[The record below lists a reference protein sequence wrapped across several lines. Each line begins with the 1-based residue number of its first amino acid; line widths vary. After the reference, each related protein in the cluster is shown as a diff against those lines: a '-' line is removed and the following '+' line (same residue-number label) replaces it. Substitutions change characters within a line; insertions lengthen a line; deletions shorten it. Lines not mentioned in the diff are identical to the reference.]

1 MLCLLGPP
9 AFSVN
14 GGLHPLKLRPKP
26 MALLVRL
33 CLTEGPV
40 ERRAL
45 AQLLFGEAADPMAAL
60 RWQLAYLRRVL
71 PAGLAAALQIQ
82 RTTVSFDFT
91 SDVQVFV
98 EAALQI
104 SQSPSGDAV
113 PVLSLYRGDLCE
125 GLTVNASLE
134 FDTWLYVQQDEARR
148 RFRQA
153 VLSFAHW
160 TRSTGTSGQA
170 VDFLARLLDVDP
182 YCEDAHVALIEA
194 CEAAGRPRAAKA
206 AFTRYQRI
214 LREDLQAEPRP
225 ELAERYEGL
234 VQGRPLPREGPF
246 PLEKITLQVVDWPG
260 NEPTIFAIHGSTGS
274 GHSLAALAER
284 LAPEFR
290 FLAPDLR
297 GHGFSDKPPSG
308 YNIEQHAED
317 LQELMLSLGLQSPL
331 LLGFSLGGAIATL
344 VASRVPCRGLILL
357 DGIIGTR
364 AFIENA
370 AAMFVG
376 AFGDA
381 LSSRGGFDAYLA
393 AFLST
398 PASDE
403 AERFLRRRAHFE
415 LAPLA
420 NGSFRRRSLRDAL
433 EESFASAAEVDTLT
447 TLAKVRCPVLVVH
460 AAQPW
465 IGGRQYLT
473 EDVISRQVQACRQ
486 AELFVA
492 RNSAHPAL
500 IRDPEPELLEAI
512 RLFARRCAVSN

>member
-1 MLCLLGPP
+1 
-9 AFSVN
+9 
-14 GGLHPLKLRPKP
+14 
-26 MALLVRL
+26 MALLVKL
-33 CLTEGPV
+33 CLAEGPV

-60 RWQLAYLRRVL
+60 RWQLAYLRRAL

-91 SDVQVFV
+91 SDVQVLV
-98 EAALQI
+98 AAAQQV
-104 SQSPSGDAV
+104 SQRPSADAV
-113 PVLSLYRGDLCE
+113 QVLSLYRGDLCE

-153 VLSFAHW
+153 SLSFAQWARGAGKSDHVV
-160 TRSTGTSGQA
+160 G
-170 VDFLARLLDVDP
+170 FLTRLLDVDP

-194 CEAAGRPRAAKA
+194 CEAGGRPQAAKA
-206 AFTRYQRI
+206 AFTRYQRL

-225 ELAERYEGL
+225 ELAERYEGS
-234 VQGRPLPREGPF
+234 VQGRPLPREGSF

-260 NEPTIFAIHGSTGS
+260 NEPTIFAVHGSAGS

-331 LLGFSLGGAIATL
+331 VLGFSLGGAIATL
-344 VASRVPCRGLILL
+344 LASRVPCRGLILL
-357 DGIIGTR
+357 EGIVGTR
-364 AFIENA
+364 AFVENA

-376 AFGDA
+376 AFGDT
-381 LSSRGGFDAYLA
+381 LTSRGGFDAYLA

-420 NGSFRRRSLRDAL
+420 NGTFRRRSLRGAL
-433 EESFASAAEVDTLT
+433 EESFASAAEADTLT
-447 TLAKVRCPVLVVH
+447 ALGKVRCPVLVVQ
-460 AAQPW
+460 AAEPW
-465 IGGRQYLT
+465 IGGQPYLT
-473 EDVISRQVQACRQ
+473 EDVISQQVRACPQ

-492 RNSAHPAL
+492 PNSTHAEL
-500 IRDPEPELLEAI
+500 IRDPEPGLLEAI
-512 RLFARRCAVSN
+512 RLFARRCAVSK